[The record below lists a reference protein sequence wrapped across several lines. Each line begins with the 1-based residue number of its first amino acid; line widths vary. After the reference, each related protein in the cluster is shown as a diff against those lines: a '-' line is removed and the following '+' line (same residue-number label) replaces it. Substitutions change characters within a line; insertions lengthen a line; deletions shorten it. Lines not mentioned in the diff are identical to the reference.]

1 MRPRP
6 HPGGGQRL
14 RSVPVFVF
22 ANLIRSIKL
31 ALKSLLLH
39 KLRSGLTMLGI
50 VFGVFSVIAMLAI
63 GEGASAQAQQQVLA
77 LGATNIIVLTVKPP
91 ADSQQAGGTPRSG
104 RSFGLQYGLLRSD
117 YRLLTGTLPT
127 ITGAVPMREIFS
139 ETRHLQQTLNARVVG
154 CTSEY
159 LNMNHLQMQRGRFIT
174 DQDEADI
181 ANVCVL
187 GAQTAATLF
196 PFDDP
201 IGKSI
206 QIKSYRYRVV
216 GVTRERT
223 ASAAI
228 GGSLSGQDYNKDVY
242 LPLRTFQARIGDRVI
257 TALSGSFSA
266 EQVELNQITLRVR
279 DVKDVLPT
287 AEVVK
292 ESLQRT
298 HGDKKDWDLI
308 VPLELLR
315 QADQIRQIF
324 NIVLGSIA
332 AISLVVGG
340 IGIMN
345 IMLATVTE
353 RTREIGIRRALG
365 ARRKDIIQQFLTETI
380 VLSGAG
386 GLIGVLLG
394 LSTPLAFEGIQW
406 IVQNFV
412 LDASSQASPL
422 GRMFTDM
429 QPKIAMWSLPVAFGI
444 SVFIGVVF
452 GIYPARAAAYMD
464 PIEAL
469 RHE

>member
-1 MRPRP
+1 MMP
-6 HPGGGQRL
+6 
-14 RSVPVFVF
+14 F
-22 ANLIRSIKL
+22 ANTARAYRL
-31 ALKSLLLH
+31 AFKSLLLH

-77 LGATNIIVLTVKPP
+77 LGATNIIVVTVKPP
-91 ADSQQAGGTPRSG
+91 ADAQQAGGSSRGG

-117 YRLLTGTLPT
+117 YRLLTETLPS
-127 ITGAVPMREIFS
+127 IAGAVPMREIFS
-139 ETRHLQQTLNARVVG
+139 ETRYLQSTINARIVG
-154 CTSEY
+154 CTSEF
-159 LNMNHLQMQRGRFIT
+159 LSMNHLQLQRGRFIS
-174 DQDEADI
+174 DEDEQQL

-187 GAQTAATLF
+187 GADTAAQLF
-196 PFDDP
+196 PFTDP
-201 IGKSI
+201 LEEYI
-206 QIKSYRYRVV
+206 QIKNYRYRVI

-242 LPLRTFQARIGDRVI
+242 LPLKTFQVRIGDRVI

-266 EQVELNQITLRVR
+266 EQVELNQITLRVA

-287 AEVVK
+287 SEVVK
-292 ESLQRT
+292 ESLART
-298 HGDKKDWDLI
+298 HGDKKDWDVI

-365 ARRKDIIQQFLTETI
+365 ARRKDIIDQFLTETI

-386 GLIGVLLG
+386 GLIGVLFG
-394 LSTPLAFEGIQW
+394 LSTPFAFQGIQW

-412 LDASSQASPL
+412 MDASTGNSPL
-422 GRMFTDM
+422 GQMLTDM
-429 QPKIAMWSLPVAFGI
+429 HPQIAWWSLPVAFGI
-444 SVFIGVVF
+444 SVGIGIVF

>member
-1 MRPRP
+1 MLPF
-6 HPGGGQRL
+6 GNTL
-14 RSVPVFVF
+14 RAV
-22 ANLIRSIKL
+22 RL
-31 ALKSLLLH
+31 ALKSLMLH

-77 LGATNIIVLTVKPP
+77 LGATNIIVLSIKPP
-91 ADSQQAGGTPRSG
+91 ADSAQAASGGSR

-117 YRLLTGTLPT
+117 YRLLRGLPS
-127 ITGAVPMREIFS
+127 IVGAVPIREIFS
-139 ETRHLQQTLNARVVG
+139 ETRYLQKTPNARIVG
-154 CTSEY
+154 CTSQY
-159 LNMNHLQMQRGRFIT
+159 PDMNHLDMQRGRFIA
-174 DQDEADI
+174 DADEDRLL
-181 ANVCVL
+181 NVCVL
-187 GAQTAATLF
+187 GAHIAAELF

-201 IGKSI
+201 LGKAV
-206 QIKSYRYRVV
+206 QIKTYRYEVI
-216 GVTRERT
+216 GVTQERT

-228 GGSLSGQDYNKDVY
+228 GGSMSGQDYNKDIY
-242 LPLRTFQARIGDRVI
+242 IPLKTFQVRIGDRVA
-257 TALSGSFSA
+257 TAQAGSFSA
-266 EQVELNQITLRVR
+266 EQVELNQITIQVR
-279 DVKDVLPT
+279 DQKDVLPT
-287 AEVVK
+287 AEVIK
-292 ESLQRT
+292 ESLART
-298 HGDKKDWDLI
+298 HGTKKDWDVI

-365 ARRKDIIQQFLTETI
+365 ARRSDIVQQFLTETI
-380 VLSGAG
+380 VLAGAG

-394 LSTPLAFEGIQW
+394 LATPLAFQGIQM
-406 IVQNFV
+406 IVENFV
-412 LDASSQASPL
+412 LDPTTQNSPL
-422 GRMFTDM
+422 SKMFTDM
-429 QPKIAMWSLPVAFGI
+429 HPKINWFSLPVAFGI
-444 SVFIGVVF
+444 SVGIGIIF
-452 GIYPARAAAYMD
+452 GIYPARSAAYMD